1 MRVELL
7 QKEYTSFDDTFKQNC
22 QELFLPQS
30 LVLFVAME
38 LQGASINKNNK
49 HFR

>member
-7 QKEYTSFDDTFKQNC
+7 QKEYTSFDDTVKQNC

-49 HFR
+49 NFR